1 MLIYK
6 DNHELEVSP
15 DAYKSMYKRLGY
27 QVKGTVKKLDAA
39 PKKEEN
45 KPLDVQPKAEENKP
59 LDVQPEAEN
68 NKPLDVAPKG
78 NEKDKKS
85 ETNENTK
92 K

>member
-27 QVKGTVKKLDAA
+27 QVKGTVKKLDVAA
-39 PKKEEN
+39 KKEEN

-59 LDVQPEAEN
+59 KAEENKALDVQ
-68 NKPLDVAPKG
+68 PKG
-78 NEKDKKS
+78 NEKEKTG

>member
-6 DNHELEVSP
+6 DKHELEVSP

-27 QVKGTVKKLDAA
+27 QVKGTVKKLDVA

-45 KPLDVQPKAEENKP
+45 KPLDVQPEAEENKP
-59 LDVQPEAEN
+59 EAEENKALDVQ
-68 NKPLDVAPKG
+68 PKG
-78 NEKDKKS
+78 NEKEKTG

>member
-27 QVKGTVKKLDAA
+27 QVKGKIKS
-39 PKKEEN
+39 
-45 KPLDVQPKAEENKP
+45 LDVQPKAEENKP
-59 LDVQPEAEN
+59 KAEENKALDVQ
-68 NKPLDVAPKG
+68 PKG

>member
-6 DNHELEVSP
+6 DKHELEVSP

-27 QVKGTVKKLDAA
+27 QVKGTVKKLDVA

-45 KPLDVQPKAEENKP
+45 KPLDVQPKAEENKA
-59 LDVQPEAEN
+59 LDVQ
-68 NKPLDVAPKG
+68 PKG
-78 NEKDKKS
+78 NEKEKTG

>member
-6 DNHELEVSP
+6 ENHELEVSP

-27 QVKGTVKKLDAA
+27 QVKGTVKKLD
-39 PKKEEN
+39 
-45 KPLDVQPKAEENKP
+45 VQ
-59 LDVQPEAEN
+59 
-68 NKPLDVAPKG
+68 PKG